1 MTPPGDLCLKN
12 LLNMPPLM
20 VKGCEMRLDL
30 STGLT
35 EESHTLPVV
44 AYTAVPNK
52 GRRDLFFFLLL
63 FFFLVKKKRR
73 TSPCVNFAQESKRET
88 SAANAV
94 SKQKPSPKQTP
105 GISTQH
111 IQEKA
116 NKSVCKPKAD
126 SERNERF
133 RRTGFG
139 SETWDIV
146 YRNKK
151 RLTGEQCSH
160 LR

>member
-1 MTPPGDLCLKN
+1 MLRRQQPPITPPGDFCCMSPN
-12 LLNMPPLM
+12 DHTASR
-20 VKGCEMRLDL
+20 VIHCR
-30 STGLT
+30 TGQGQARAFL
-35 EESHTLPVV
+35 
-44 AYTAVPNK
+44 
-52 GRRDLFFFLLL
+52 FLLL